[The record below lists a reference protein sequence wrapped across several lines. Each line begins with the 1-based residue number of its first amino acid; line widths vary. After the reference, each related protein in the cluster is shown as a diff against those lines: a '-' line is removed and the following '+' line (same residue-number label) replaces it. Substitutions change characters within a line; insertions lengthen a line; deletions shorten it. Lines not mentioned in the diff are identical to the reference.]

1 MENNSRGTPV
11 EDNEFNI
18 ELLSEDYP
26 QYDLCFKIILIGDP
40 NVGKSSL
47 TTQAVRNY
55 FLEYYQTTVG
65 FEFLTFNLTINN
77 SVVKLQIWDTC
88 GQEVYR
94 SLITNFYRNCS
105 LAIIV
110 YAINDKKSFINAEKW
125 LNDLKEQSNINVK
138 VILIGN
144 KCDLESKR
152 VVTKEEGENYKNEKN
167 LDKFFET
174 SAKTGLNV
182 RNAMIEAA
190 KLLYKDYMKNKD
202 NKDNKDDEND
212 TKGEQLEEKKSKNSK
227 GKKCC

>member
-152 VVTKEEGENYKNEKN
+152 VVTKEEGEKYKNEKN

-202 NKDNKDDEND
+202 NKDDEND
-212 TKGEQLEEKKSKNSK
+212 TKGEQLEGKKSKNSK

>member
-1 MENNSRGTPV
+1 MENNSKGIPV

-18 ELLSEDYP
+18 EILSEDYP
-26 QYDLCFKIILIGDP
+26 QYDLCFKLIVIGDP

-55 FLEYYQTTVG
+55 FIEYYQTTVG
-65 FEFLTFNLTINN
+65 FEFLTFNLSINN

-110 YAINDKKSFINAEKW
+110 YAINNKNSFINAENW
-125 LNDLKEQSNINVK
+125 LNNLKEQSNINVR
-138 VILIGN
+138 VILVGN
-144 KCDLESKR
+144 KCDLESDR
-152 VVTKEEGENYKNEKN
+152 VVTKEEGENFKNEKN

-174 SAKTGLNV
+174 SAKTGLNI

-190 KLLYKDYMKNKD
+190 KLLYKDYMKDKENKKNNKNED
-202 NKDNKDDEND
+202 N
-212 TKGEQLEEKKSKNSK
+212 TKRDQLKRKKSQDNK

>member
-1 MENNSRGTPV
+1 MENNSKGIPV

-18 ELLSEDYP
+18 EILSEDYP
-26 QYDLCFKIILIGDP
+26 QYDLCFKLIVIGDP

-55 FLEYYQTTVG
+55 FIEYYQTTVG
-65 FEFLTFNLTINN
+65 FEFLTFNLSINN

-110 YAINDKKSFINAEKW
+110 YAINNKNSFINAENW
-125 LNDLKEQSNINVK
+125 LNNLKEQSNINVR
-138 VILIGN
+138 VILVGN
-144 KCDLESKR
+144 KCDLESDR
-152 VVTKEEGENYKNEKN
+152 VVSKEEGENFKNEKN

-174 SAKTGLNV
+174 SAKTGLNI

-190 KLLYKDYMKNKD
+190 KLLYKDYMKDKENKKN
-202 NKDNKDDEND
+202 NKNEYN
-212 TKGEQLEEKKSKNSK
+212 TKRDQLKRKKSQDNK

>member
-202 NKDNKDDEND
+202 NKDDEND
-212 TKGEQLEEKKSKNSK
+212 TKGEQLEGKKSKNSK